1 MATQT
6 RVPLDEITVGMPAT
20 HYVGSDS
27 YAVEVYAVERFKSG
41 PLKGKVRAVITGSRY
56 ETGEWVQKQVY
67 NPEDG
72 SFSLVDDTDRFLPD
86 KNRDRLHTRC
96 EGKTAWW
103 SSLAV
108 GYARDYRDPSF

>member
-1 MATQT
+1 MALT
-6 RVPLDEITVGMPAT
+6 RTPLDDITVGMPAT

-27 YAVEVYAVERFKSG
+27 YAVEVYAVERFKTG
-41 PLKGKVRAVITGSRY
+41 PLKGKVKAVITGSRLDD
-56 ETGEWVQKQVY
+56 GSWAQKQKFDPDTETFY
-67 NPEDG
+67 
-72 SFSLVDDTDRFLPD
+72 LVDDTDRFLPD
-86 KNRDRLHTRC
+86 KNRDRLHTRF